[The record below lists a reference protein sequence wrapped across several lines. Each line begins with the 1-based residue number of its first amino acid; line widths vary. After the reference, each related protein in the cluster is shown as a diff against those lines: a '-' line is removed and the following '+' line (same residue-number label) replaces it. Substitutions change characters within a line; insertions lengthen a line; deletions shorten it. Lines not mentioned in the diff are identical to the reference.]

1 MTSGNPASNFG
12 LGPKSCRTCSPMSIA
27 LRPQRPHFK
36 IEMAG
41 QLVHP
46 DKIQTAARKIWLID
60 SKYAVNCRWFW
71 REINQ
76 PINQSSQMPPA
87 PTPIQATVRS
97 PHRRAIQKA
106 VRCHAAEQVNLIRAT
121 DLIFNCNNKFMTMW
135 KFQLWIADKETRLQQ
150 TVHWWS
156 PWSSRWNAGASPT
169 QAKKEQPR
177 PFPHICHYIS
187 FYLIWLNLAR
197 QDPNLTNWMNWL
209 NWFLAR
215 CSWGAPSWM
224 WARKPLPRPIL
235 LWGPFPLACLRWS
248 SWWALHW
255 QNWTVIKNGLKHM
268 FSSEFSSLTRQKTV
282 KTKVLH
288 WE

>member
-1 MTSGNPASNFG
+1 MMIYCKF
-12 LGPKSCRTCSPMSIA
+12 IYDDV
-27 LRPQRPHFK
+27 K
-36 IEMAG
+36 IST
-41 QLVHP
+41 L
-46 DKIQTAARKIWLID
+46 
-60 SKYAVNCRWFW
+60 NCRQRNETTTDGALMISLKLSMKCWCFT
-71 REINQ
+71 N
-76 PINQSSQMPPA
+76 SGKKG
-87 PTPIQATVRS
+87 ATKTLS
-97 PHRRAIQKA
+97 PHMSLYQFLF
-106 VRCHAAEQVNLIRAT
+106 NLT
-121 DLIFNCNNKFMTMW
+121 EPCK
-135 KFQLWIADKETRLQQ
+135 TRS
-150 TVHWWS
+150 H
-156 PWSSRWNAGASPT
+156 
-169 QAKKEQPR
+169 
-177 PFPHICHYIS
+177 
-187 FYLIWLNLAR
+187 
-197 QDPNLTNWMNWL
+197 LTNWMNWL

>member
-46 DKIQTAARKIWLID
+46 DKIQTAAHKIWLID

-106 VRCHAAEQVNLIRAT
+106 VRCHAAEQFNLIRAT
-121 DLIFNCNNKFMTMW
+121 DLILIAIISLWRCENFNSELQTKKRDYNRRCTDDLLEALDEMLVLH
-135 KFQLWIADKETRLQQ
+135 QLRQKRSNQD
-150 TVHWWS
+150 
-156 PWSSRWNAGASPT
+156 
-169 QAKKEQPR
+169 
-177 PFPHICHYIS
+177 PFPTYVIIYIS

-197 QDPNLTNWMNWL
+197 QDPNLTNWMNW
-209 NWFLAR
+209 FLAR

-224 WARKPLPRPIL
+224 WGRKPLPRPIL
-235 LWGPFPLACLRWS
+235 LLGPFPLACLRWS